1 MIVYFDT
8 SALVKAYI
16 AEDGSSDVLALLN
29 LPDLQPGS
37 LLLLEVEMAAAL
49 GKAARLLRLAQDT
62 LARAWEGFLRDWEA
76 FARIEVSEPLV
87 RRAAQLALEQSLRG
101 YDSLRLASA
110 LTWQE
115 YLGEP
120 LTLATFDRELWQAA
134 RVLGVRPWPEG
145 LGSR

>member
-16 AEDGSSDVLALLN
+16 AEDCSSDVLALLN

-37 LLLLEVEMAAAL
+37 LLLLEAEMAAAL
-49 GKAARLLRLAQDT
+49 GKAARLLRLEQDT
-62 LARAWEGFLRDWEA
+62 LARAWEGFSRDWEA

-101 YDSLRLASA
+101 YDSLHLAAA

-115 YLGEP
+115 YLGES

-134 RVLGVRPWPEG
+134 RVLGARPWPEG
-145 LGSR
+145 LG

>member
-49 GKAARLLRLAQDT
+49 GKAARLLRLEQDT

-101 YDSLRLASA
+101 YDSLHLASA

-120 LTLATFDRELWQAA
+120 LILATFDRELWQAA
-134 RVLGVRPWPEG
+134 RVLGARPWPEG
-145 LGSR
+145 LGSS

>member
-1 MIVYFDT
+1 MIAYFDT

-37 LLLLEVEMAAAL
+37 LLLLEAEMAAAL
-49 GKAARLLRLAQDT
+49 GKAARLFRLEQDT
-62 LARAWEGFLRDWEA
+62 LAHAWEGFLRDWEA
-76 FARIEVSEPLV
+76 FARIEVSESLV
-87 RRAAQLALEQSLRG
+87 RRAAQLALEQPLRG
-101 YDSLRLASA
+101 YDSLHLAAA

-115 YLGEP
+115 YIGES
-120 LTLATFDRELWQAA
+120 LTIATFDRELWQAA

-145 LGSR
+145 LG

>member
-49 GKAARLLRLAQDT
+49 GKAARLLRLEQDT

-76 FARIEVSEPLV
+76 FAHIEVSEPLV

-110 LTWQE
+110 LT
-115 YLGEP
+115 
-120 LTLATFDRELWQAA
+120 
-134 RVLGVRPWPEG
+134 
-145 LGSR
+145 